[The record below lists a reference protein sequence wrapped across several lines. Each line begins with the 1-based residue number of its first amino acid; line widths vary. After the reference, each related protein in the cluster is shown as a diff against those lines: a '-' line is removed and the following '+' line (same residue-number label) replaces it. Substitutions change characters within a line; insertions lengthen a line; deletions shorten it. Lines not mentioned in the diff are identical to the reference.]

1 MASPIAVRQPLAQRQ
16 INTAF
21 YPITSTSTTTTTAN
35 TTRTVTLKPIA
46 GQKRAHSQISNG
58 QENVQ
63 QQILSTA
70 AAFKLSPSRQTPT
83 TQSLPQKRPP
93 VNVKPVIQIQP
104 QSQFKQPLSKPVT
117 ATPRQPQQTH
127 DPGVEVPE
135 DKEMV
140 EWRKCMR
147 RTISNS
153 TFYFDGLEETFKDQ
167 ATRWLIRHGGVTTSM
182 SCVLMIRKL
191 NNSFPI
197 QLTLLLL
204 FEILHL
210 NDQLK

>member
-1 MASPIAVRQPLAQRQ
+1 MASPIAVRQPLAPRP

-21 YPITSTSTTTTTAN
+21 YPTTTTTTMTTTAN
-35 TTRTVTLKPIA
+35 TTRTVILKPAA
-46 GQKRAHSQISNG
+46 GQKRVHSQVSTG

-70 AAFKLSPSRQTPT
+70 TAFKSPPRQTPGT
-83 TQSLPQKRPP
+83 PSVPQKRPLA
-93 VNVKPVIQIQP
+93 NVKPVIQIHP

-117 ATPRQPQQTH
+117 VTPRPQQTR
-127 DPGVEVPE
+127 DPGVEVAE

-140 EWRKCMR
+140 EWRKCMK

-167 ATRWLIRHGGVTTSM
+167 ATRWLTRHGGVTTSM
-182 SCVLMIRKL
+182 SCVLMIRGWS
-191 NNSFPI
+191 NSFPI
-197 QLTLLLL
+197 QLLLLL
-204 FEILHL
+204 LLEILHL
-210 NDQLK
+210 NDLLK